1 MSSPADSVK
10 ALQPEASL
18 PRGSDFRPRGLLAN
32 GHVQTMLSSSSFRR
46 VAQRKLREALAVDA
60 EPVLLEV
67 DAGVRLS
74 GVFTPQKRHAEA
86 RGLAIL
92 FHGWE
97 GSTDSSY
104 VVQIGSR
111 LLADGWDIFR
121 LNFRDH
127 GETHHLNTELFHSC
141 MLDEVVAAVKEATR
155 RWRPAGKPVTLSGF
169 SLGGNFAL
177 RVGMAAPAAG
187 LDLAHVMSVCPVID
201 PGAGLFSIEHAP
213 WVYHWY
219 FMRKWTHSLK
229 RKQRLFPDELF
240 VKPAELHSG
249 LRELTRILIERRTD
263 MGTLDNYLEGYSVA
277 GARMADMQVP
287 TTILTARND
296 PVIPVSDFEE
306 LTLSPAVELDIAEY
320 GGHCGFLMD
329 WHFHSFTDSY
339 IAARFNAL
347 QKT

>member
-1 MSSPADSVK
+1 MTLPM
-10 ALQPEASL
+10 ASTESMDRVRSW
-18 PRGSDFRPRGLLAN
+18 PRGNDFRPRGLLAS

-46 VAQRKLREALAVDA
+46 MAQRDLRHALAVDA
-60 EPVLLEV
+60 RPVMLEV
-67 DAGVRLS
+67 VGGVRLS
-74 GVFTPQKRHAEA
+74 GVFTPQRSRDEA
-86 RGLAIL
+86 RGLAVL

-127 GETHHLNTELFHSC
+127 GDTHHLNTELFHSC
-141 MLDEVVAAVKEATR
+141 MLDEVVEAVKEAKR
-155 RWRPAGKPVTLSGF
+155 RWHQSGKPITLAGF

-177 RVGMAAPAAG
+177 RVALAAPEAG
-187 LDLAHVMSVCPVID
+187 LALDHVMSVCPVID
-201 PGAGLFSIEHAP
+201 PDAGLFSLEHAP

-229 RKQRLFPDELF
+229 RKQQLFPDELF
-240 VKPAELHSG
+240 VKPTELRQG
-249 LRELTRILIERRTD
+249 LRELTRILVERRTD
-263 MGTLDNYLEGYSVA
+263 LGSLDDYLEGYSVA
-277 GARMADMQVP
+277 GERMARMQVP

-296 PVIPVSDFEE
+296 PVIPVSDFEK
-306 LTLSPAVELDIAEY
+306 LTLSAAVELDIADH

-329 WHFHSFTDSY
+329 WHFHSFTDDY

-347 QKT
+347 AP

>member
-1 MSSPADSVK
+1 MSSSSTCMDTA
-10 ALQPEASL
+10 
-18 PRGSDFRPRGLLAN
+18 GSSRSWPLGKDFAPHGLLGN

-46 VAQRKLREALAVDA
+46 AAQRGLRRSLSIGAQ
-60 EPVLLEV
+60 PVLLEV
-67 DAGVRLS
+67 DGGVRLS
-74 GVFTPQKRHAEA
+74 GLFTPQRERTHA

-111 LLADGWDIFR
+111 LLDDGWDVFR

-127 GETHHLNTELFHSC
+127 GNTHHLNTELFHSC
-141 MLDEVVAAVKEATR
+141 MLDEVMAATLEIEQ
-155 RWRPAGKPVTLSGF
+155 RWHLPDTPVVLAGF

-177 RVGMAAPAAG
+177 RVALAAPGAG
-187 LDLAHVMSVCPVID
+187 LVLDHVASVCPVID
-201 PGAGLFSIEHAP
+201 PGAGLFSLEHAP

-219 FMRKWTHSLK
+219 FMHKWRQSLR
-229 RKQRLFPDELF
+229 RKQRLFPEEYLFKPRELRQ
-240 VKPAELHSG
+240 G
-249 LRELTRILIERRTD
+249 LRELTRMLIERRTD
-263 MGTLDNYLEGYSVA
+263 YGTLDKYLDGYSVA
-277 GARMADMQVP
+277 GTRMADMRVP
-287 TTILTARND
+287 TTILTARDD

-306 LTLSPAVELDIAEY
+306 LTLSAAVELDIAER

-329 WHFHSFTDSY
+329 WHFRSFTDDY

-347 QKT
+347 AP

>member
-1 MSSPADSVK
+1 MSSSAFMDT
-10 ALQPEASL
+10 AGTTRSL
-18 PRGSDFRPRGLLAN
+18 PLGKDFAPHGLLAN

-46 VAQRKLREALAVDA
+46 TAQRNLRRSLAIGA

-67 DAGVRLS
+67 DGGVRLS
-74 GVFTPQKRHAEA
+74 GLFTPQRTRDTA

-92 FHGWE
+92 YHGWE

-111 LLADGWDIFR
+111 LLADGWDVFR

-127 GETHHLNTELFHSC
+127 GDSHHLNTELFHSC
-141 MLDEVVAAVKEATR
+141 MLDEVVAATLEIEK
-155 RWRPAGKPVTLSGF
+155 RWHRPGTPQVLAGF

-177 RVGMAAPAAG
+177 RVALAAPAAG
-187 LDLAHVMSVCPVID
+187 LTLDHVLAVCPVVD
-201 PGAGLFSIEHAP
+201 PGAGLFSLEHAP

-219 FMRKWTHSLK
+219 FMHKWRQSLK
-229 RKQRLFPDELF
+229 RKQRLFPEELF
-240 VKPAELHSG
+240 FKPRELHQG
-249 LRELTRILIERRTD
+249 LRELTRTLIERRTD
-263 MGTLDNYLEGYSVA
+263 YGTLDKYLDGYSVA
-277 GARMADMQVP
+277 GDRMASMQVP

-306 LTLSPAVELDIAEY
+306 LILSPTVELDIAEH
-320 GGHCGFLMD
+320 GGHCGFLRD
-329 WHFHSFTDSY
+329 WHFHSFTDDY

-347 QKT
+347 AP